1 MRITMIDL
9 AQADSTL
16 RNQDKEECRF
26 YYVMMVDGT
35 VQGSFDSYN
44 KALKFVMKN
53 WDDVDCIVR

>member
-1 MRITMIDL
+1 MIDL